1 MSLCLLVAIHIYIS
15 TLRLLI
21 CTQTYHLIYMLSSP
35 MIATLLSHYDLC
47 VYIWYL
53 VSSSILDHSSLIHQQ
68 CILSSVAVIHINT
81 QMCIHQSYTRI
92 HIYHIRCR
100 GLMTILVMCISCI
113 NSSHHYHIY
122 IMQWFY
128 VAGVL
133 YSIIV
138 YDHISDFT
146 ATIYIPNF
154 IEISSLIS

>member
-1 MSLCLLVAIHIYIS
+1 MSARCYTYIHKHLAPDIHADIPLDLYAIVTHDSYTALTLWSLCVHLIPG
-15 TLRLLI
+15 LLI
-21 CTQTYHLIYMLSSP
+21 HSRPFIT
-35 MIATLLSHYDLC
+35 
-47 VYIWYL
+47 
-53 VSSSILDHSSLIHQQ
+53 HSS
-68 CILSSVAVIHINT
+68 AVYTQLCCCHPYNT

-122 IMQWFY
+122 IVQCIH

-138 YDHISDFT
+138 YDHISVFT
-146 ATIYIPNF
+146 ATILYTPNS